1 MEHMDTAKLLR
12 ECDAGVKMAIT
23 SIDEVLEYVQDAELK
38 KILQESKSEHQE
50 LEKEIDTLLST
61 HGMHEKEPHPVAK
74 GMSWMKTNMKL
85 AMNNSDQTIAVLVTD
100 GCDMGINSLQQY
112 LNQHE
117 NADHI
122 AKGMCK
128 KLISIEEKLRKDL
141 KKYL

>member
-61 HGMHEKEPHPVAK
+61 HGMQ
-74 GMSWMKTNMKL
+74 
-85 AMNNSDQTIAVLVTD
+85 D
-100 GCDMGINSLQQY
+100 
-112 LNQHE
+112 
-117 NADHI
+117 
-122 AKGMCK
+122 
-128 KLISIEEKLRKDL
+128 RKSVV
-141 KKYL
+141 

>member
-1 MEHMDTAKLLR
+1 MGYKNGKVILPEDLIKQ
-12 ECDAGVKMAIT
+12 IQ
-23 SIDEVLEYVQDAELK
+23 EYVDGDYVYIPRKEGFRKSWGDTTDIK

-100 GCDMGINSLQQY
+100 GCDMGINSLQKY
-112 LNQHE
+112 LNEHE

-128 KLISIEEKLRKDL
+128 KLISIEEK
-141 KKYL
+141 

>member
-1 MEHMDTAKLLR
+1 MRKKKNPSSQTVTTDSSLYNDMLI
-12 ECDAGVKMAIT
+12 VK
-23 SIDEVLEYVQDAELK
+23 
-38 KILQESKSEHQE
+38 
-50 LEKEIDTLLST
+50 KEIDTLLST

-100 GCDMGINSLQQY
+100 GCDMGINSLQKY
-112 LNQHE
+112 LNEHE